1 MKVSVAYFTFANVCH
16 AVLGQELST
25 FLRGNGAEGAVAE
38 EDERTSFGDIFNSY
52 KQQPPSLFE
61 DGREGVI
68 TEIVGGVPVDP
79 REYKVRMHDSKAV
92 MVKPFVHPLN
102 QLCHNLR
109 HVWTLPHFAM

>member
-1 MKVSVAYFTFANVCH
+1 VCH

-52 KQQPPSLFE
+52 EQQPPSLFE

-68 TEIVGGVPVDP
+68 TEIVGGVPVDAQ
-79 REYKVRMHDSKAV
+79 EYKVR
-92 MVKPFVHPLN
+92 
-102 QLCHNLR
+102 
-109 HVWTLPHFAM
+109 TY